1 VAENASG
8 TLHELSRANPPAA
21 ETVDGAVV
29 ERIATLEDEVA
40 QLRTRMASLEDK
52 LTQLTG

>member
-8 TLHELSRANPPAA
+8 TLHELSRANPPAG
-21 ETVDGAVV
+21 ETVDGAVA

-40 QLRTRMASLEDK
+40 QLRVRLASLEDK
-52 LTQLTG
+52 LTQLLG